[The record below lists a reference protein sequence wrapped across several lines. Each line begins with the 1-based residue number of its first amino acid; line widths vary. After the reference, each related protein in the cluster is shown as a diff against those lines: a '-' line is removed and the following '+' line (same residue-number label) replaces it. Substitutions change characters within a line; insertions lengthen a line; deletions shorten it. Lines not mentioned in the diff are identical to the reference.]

1 MHKTHTDGSEQAFS
15 PGKSAK
21 QIYLK
26 QNYI

>member
-1 MHKTHTDGSEQAFS
+1 MQKTHTDGSEQAFL
-15 PGKSAK
+15 PGKPAK

>member
-1 MHKTHTDGSEQAFS
+1 MQKTNMDGSKQAVS